1 MTQRPPTQTPTQE
14 AAYLEAYESLRNN
27 GYAHDPD
34 WAQTLRAD
42 AIGKFKEMGFPIARR
57 GNEEWKYTDIRS
69 IATTPFHLP
78 DSPATLD
85 LSDRRLRSV
94 ALGRLDW
101 NRLAF
106 VDGVYSERLSS
117 LQSLPEGVRVVNLA
131 EAMRSSSD
139 IVQEYLARYADCQA
153 NPFVALNTAFMH
165 DGALVSIPD
174 GAVVEEPI
182 HLLFISTGKQE
193 TVSNPRVLLVT
204 GKDSSATVI
213 ESYATLAQGR
223 YFTNSVTEVLPG
235 PGAALRYYKVQQ
247 QSDKAFHITNTRVVM
262 PRDASFSSV
271 NIDLGGRLTRNN
283 LDVLITG
290 EGASVNLTG
299 LYMPTGVQHVDNQV
313 IVDHAV
319 GHTTARELYKGI
331 LNGKSRSVFHGS
343 IIVREKAVKVD
354 AIQED
359 KNLLLSDGAEADTKP
374 AFWIYCDDVKCAHGA
389 ACGQIDEDV
398 LFYLRSR
405 GLSDTAARHLLVQ
418 GFVADIIESIRYEP
432 LRVKI
437 DALVK
442 ARLARWLGAEEAA

>member
-1 MTQRPPTQTPTQE
+1 MTQRPTTQAPTQE
-14 AAYLEAYESLRNN
+14 AAYLEAYESLQSN
-27 GYAHDPD
+27 GFARDPD
-34 WAQTLRAD
+34 WAQSLRAD
-42 AIGKFKEMGFPIARR
+42 AIGRFKEMGFPIARR

-69 IATTPFHLP
+69 IATAQFQLP
-78 DSPATLD
+78 ESPATLE
-85 LSDRRLRSV
+85 LSDRRLRAV
-94 ALGRLDW
+94 ALGRLEG

-106 VDGVYSERLSS
+106 VDGVYSEGLSS
-117 LQSLPEGVRVVNLA
+117 TESLPAGVTVVNLS
-131 EAMRSSSD
+131 EAMRSSPELVRD
-139 IVQEYLARYADCQA
+139 YLARHADYRA

-165 DGALVSIPD
+165 DGALVHIPD
-174 GAVVEEPI
+174 GAIVEEPI
-182 HLLFISTGKQE
+182 HILFIATGKRE
-193 TVSNPRVLLVT
+193 TVSNPRVLLIT
-204 GKDSSATVI
+204 GRDSSATVI
-213 ESYATLAQGR
+213 ESYAALSQGR

-247 QSDKAFHITNTRVVM
+247 QSDKAFHITNTRVIM
-262 PRDASFSSV
+262 PRDSSFSSV

-283 LDVLITG
+283 LDVLMTG

-313 IVDHAV
+313 IIDHAV
-319 GHTTARELYKGI
+319 GYTTTRELYKGI

-405 GLSDTAARHLLVQ
+405 GLSDTAARHLMVQ
-418 GFVADIIESIRYEP
+418 GFVADVIGSIKYEP
-432 LRVKI
+432 LRTKI

-442 ARLARWLGAEEAA
+442 TRLAQWLGSDGA

>member
-1 MTQRPPTQTPTQE
+1 MTQRPTTQAPTQE
-14 AAYLEAYESLRNN
+14 AAYLEAYESLQSN
-27 GYAHDPD
+27 GFARDPD
-34 WAQTLRAD
+34 WAQSLRAD
-42 AIGKFKEMGFPIARR
+42 AIGRFKEMGFPITRR

-69 IATTPFHLP
+69 IATAQFQLP
-78 DSPATLD
+78 ESPATLE
-85 LSDRRLRSV
+85 LSDRRLRAV
-94 ALGRLDW
+94 ALGRLEG

-106 VDGVYSERLSS
+106 VDGVYSEGLSS
-117 LQSLPEGVRVVNLA
+117 TESLPAGVTVVNLS
-131 EAMRSSSD
+131 EAMRSSPELVRD
-139 IVQEYLARYADCQA
+139 YLARHADYRA

-165 DGALVSIPD
+165 DGALVHIPD
-174 GAVVEEPI
+174 GAIVEEPI
-182 HLLFISTGKQE
+182 HILFIATGKRE
-193 TVSNPRVLLVT
+193 TVSNPRVLLIT
-204 GKDSSATVI
+204 GRDSSATVI
-213 ESYATLAQGR
+213 ESYAALSQGR

-247 QSDKAFHITNTRVVM
+247 QSDKAFHITNTRVIM
-262 PRDASFSSV
+262 PRDSSFSSV

-283 LDVLITG
+283 LDVLMTG

-313 IVDHAV
+313 IIDHAV
-319 GHTTARELYKGI
+319 GYTTTRELYKGI

-405 GLSDTAARHLLVQ
+405 GLSDTAARHLMVQ
-418 GFVADIIESIRYEP
+418 GFVADVIASIKYEP
-432 LRVKI
+432 LRTKI

-442 ARLARWLGAEEAA
+442 TRLAQWLGSDGA

>member
-1 MTQRPPTQTPTQE
+1 MTQRPTTQAPTQE
-14 AAYLEAYESLRNN
+14 AAYLEAYESLQSN
-27 GYAHDPD
+27 GFARDPD
-34 WAQTLRAD
+34 WAQSLRAD
-42 AIGKFKEMGFPIARR
+42 AIGRFKEMGFPITRR

-69 IATTPFHLP
+69 IATAQFQLP
-78 DSPATLD
+78 ESPATLE
-85 LSDRRLRSV
+85 LSDRRLRAV
-94 ALGRLDW
+94 ALGRLER

-106 VDGVYSERLSS
+106 VDGVYSEGLSS
-117 LQSLPEGVRVVNLA
+117 TESLPAGVTVVNLS
-131 EAMRSSSD
+131 EAMRSSPELVRD
-139 IVQEYLARYADCQA
+139 YLARHADYRA

-165 DGALVSIPD
+165 DGALVHIPD
-174 GAVVEEPI
+174 GAIVEEPI
-182 HLLFISTGKQE
+182 HILFIATGKRE
-193 TVSNPRVLLVT
+193 TVSNPRVLLIT
-204 GKDSSATVI
+204 GRDSSATVI
-213 ESYATLAQGR
+213 ESYAALSQGR

-247 QSDKAFHITNTRVVM
+247 QSDKAFHITNTRVIM
-262 PRDASFSSV
+262 PRDSSFSSV

-283 LDVLITG
+283 LDVLMTG

-313 IVDHAV
+313 IIDHAV
-319 GHTTARELYKGI
+319 GYTTTRELYKGI

-405 GLSDTAARHLLVQ
+405 GLSDTAARHLMVQ
-418 GFVADIIESIRYEP
+418 GFVADVIASIKYEP
-432 LRVKI
+432 LRTKI

-442 ARLARWLGAEEAA
+442 TRLAQWLGSDGA

>member
-1 MTQRPPTQTPTQE
+1 M
-14 AAYLEAYESLRNN
+14 EAYDALRNN
-27 GYAHDPD
+27 GYASDPA

-42 AIGKFKEMGFPIARR
+42 AIDRFKEMGFPTTRR

-69 IATTPFHLP
+69 IATTPFRHP
-78 DSPATLD
+78 DPPATLE
-85 LSDRRLRSV
+85 LSDRRLRSL
-94 ALGRLDW
+94 ALGRPDW

-117 LQSLPEGVRVVNLA
+117 LQSLPEDVRVINLA
-131 EAMRSSSD
+131 EAMRSSPD
-139 IVQEYLARYADCQA
+139 LVQEYLARHADYQA

-165 DGALVSIPD
+165 DGALVHIPD
-174 GAVVEEPI
+174 GAIVEDPI

-193 TVSNPRVLLVT
+193 VVSNPRALVVT

-213 ESYATLAQGR
+213 ESYAALAQGR
-223 YFTNSVTEVLPG
+223 YFTNSVAEILPG

-262 PRDASFSSV
+262 PQDSSFSSV

-283 LDVLITG
+283 LDVLMTG
-290 EGASVNLTG
+290 EGASANLTG
-299 LYMPTGVQHVDNQV
+299 LYMPTGAQHVDNQV
-313 IVDHAV
+313 IIDHAV
-319 GHTTARELYKGI
+319 GYTTARELYKGI
-331 LNGKSRSVFHGS
+331 LNGRSRSVFHGS
-343 IIVREKAVKVD
+343 IIVRENAVKVD
-354 AIQED
+354 SMQED

-374 AFWIYCDDVKCAHGA
+374 AFWIYCDDVRCAHGA

-418 GFVADIIESIRYEP
+418 GFVADIIGSIRYEP

-442 ARLARWLGAEEAA
+442 GRLAKWLGAEEAG

>member
-1 MTQRPPTQTPTQE
+1 MTLRPQTQTPTQE
-14 AAYLEAYESLRNN
+14 AAYLKAYELLQSN
-27 GYAHDPD
+27 GFASDPA

-42 AIGKFKEMGFPIARR
+42 AMAKFKGMGFPVTRR

-69 IATTPFHLP
+69 IATTPFRLP
-78 DSPATLD
+78 DSPATLE
-85 LSDRRLRSV
+85 LSDRRLKTA

-101 NRLAF
+101 TRLAF
-106 VDGVYSERLSS
+106 VDGIYSERLSS
-117 LQSLPEGVRVVNLA
+117 VQSLPEGVRVVNLA
-131 EAMRSSSD
+131 EAMQSSPD
-139 IVQEYLARYADCQA
+139 IVREYLARHADYQA

-165 DGALVSIPD
+165 DGALVYIPD
-174 GAVVEEPI
+174 GAVVGEPI
-182 HLLFISTGKQE
+182 HLLFIATGKQA
-193 TVSNPRVLLVT
+193 TVSSPRVLLIT

-213 ESYATLAQGR
+213 ESYTTLAQSR
-223 YFTNSVTEVLPG
+223 YFTNSVTEALPG

-290 EGASVNLTG
+290 EGASVNLAG

-319 GHTTARELYKGI
+319 GHTTAKELYKGI
-331 LNGKSRSVFHGS
+331 LNGKSRSIFHGS
-343 IIVREKAVKVD
+343 IIVRENAVKVD
-354 AIQED
+354 SMQED

-374 AFWIYCDDVKCAHGA
+374 AFWIYCDDVRCAHGA

-418 GFVADIIESIRYEP
+418 GFVADIVESIKFVP
-432 LRVKI
+432 LRIKI

-442 ARLARWLGAEEAA
+442 ARLAKWLGAEESA

>member
-1 MTQRPPTQTPTQE
+1 MTQRPTTQAPTQE
-14 AAYLEAYESLRNN
+14 AAYLEAYESLRSN
-27 GYAHDPD
+27 GYARDPD
-34 WAQTLRAD
+34 WAQSLRAD
-42 AIGKFKEMGFPIARR
+42 AIGRFKEMGFPITRR

-69 IATTPFHLP
+69 IATAQFQLP
-78 DSPATLD
+78 ESPATLE
-85 LSDRRLRSV
+85 LSDRRLRAV
-94 ALGRLDW
+94 ALGRLEG

-106 VDGVYSERLSS
+106 VDGVYSEGLSS
-117 LQSLPEGVRVVNLA
+117 TESLPAGVTVVNLS
-131 EAMRSSSD
+131 EAMRSSPELVRD
-139 IVQEYLARYADCQA
+139 YLARHADYRA

-165 DGALVSIPD
+165 DGALVHIPD
-174 GAVVEEPI
+174 GAIVEEPI
-182 HLLFISTGKQE
+182 HILFIATGKRE
-193 TVSNPRVLLVT
+193 TVSNPRVLLIT
-204 GKDSSATVI
+204 GRDSSATVI
-213 ESYATLAQGR
+213 ESYAALSQGR

-247 QSDKAFHITNTRVVM
+247 QSDKAFHITNTRVIM
-262 PRDASFSSV
+262 PRDSSFSSV

-283 LDVLITG
+283 LDVLMTG

-313 IVDHAV
+313 IIDHAV
-319 GHTTARELYKGI
+319 GYTTTRELYKGI

-405 GLSDTAARHLLVQ
+405 GLSDTAARHLMVQ
-418 GFVADIIESIRYEP
+418 GFVADVIASIKYEP
-432 LRVKI
+432 LRTKI

-442 ARLARWLGAEEAA
+442 TRLAQWLGSDGA